1 MDSSNLSQ
9 ESRDATVLI
18 EPTTRLWSAVWQ
30 ESIKRRI
37 VERTAGRIQSL
48 RIETIGSRV
57 VIHGSANS
65 YYLKQ
70 LALRGV
76 RDVVGSAAMNEIEF
90 NVEVSDS
97 P

>member
-1 MDSSNLSQ
+1 
-9 ESRDATVLI
+9 VLT
-18 EPTTRLWSAVWQ
+18 EPTTRLWSVVWQ

-37 VERTAGRIQSL
+37 VERTGGRIQSL
-48 RIETIGSRV
+48 RVKTVGGRV
-57 VIHGSANS
+57 VIYGSAAS
-65 YYLKQ
+65 FYLKQ